1 MRITILSLLVSFF
14 ILTFTACRDD
24 NEAPEAEKRSRTVLV
39 YMVAQNNLSSFA
51 EADFN
56 EMLEGMKSVDDQNNN
71 LIIYWDDKDSKPR
84 LIRLYKDKNGTVK
97 QERLQDYAEQNS
109 VDTEIM
115 KSILN
120 QVYSEYPADSY
131 GLVLWSHA
139 DGWAPYP
146 GVKSRSFGDDG
157 GKSMN
162 IADLRKV
169 LEGTRYLNFVFFD
182 ACFMQAAEVAY
193 ELRQYTD
200 YIVGSPT
207 EIPAPGAPYQVVV
220 PAMFE
225 DEDAA
230 KKIAETY
237 YTNYANTYN
246 AEIREG
252 EYSPWK
258 DRNYLTNIWVAGVS
272 SAVVDCSKLEA
283 LATVTGELVSKY
295 VDASITSDNVYCYD
309 KRKGYSYD
317 YNNSKL
323 YYDFADFMK
332 KITGDNDE
340 YKIWEQFFKEAVP
353 YYYTTPK
360 NFSDWVGAFD
370 MTGTCG
376 LSIFIPR
383 SSSPKLNEF
392 YRDYQWYNDA
402 GWVNTGW

>member
-84 LIRLYKDKNGTVK
+84 LIRLYKDNNGTVK

-169 LEGTRYLNFVFFD
+169 LEGTRHLNFVFFD

-200 YIVGSPT
+200 YISG
-207 EIPAPGAPYQVVV
+207 
-220 PAMFE
+220 F
-225 DEDAA
+225 
-230 KKIAETY
+230 
-237 YTNYANTYN
+237 
-246 AEIREG
+246 
-252 EYSPWK
+252 
-258 DRNYLTNIWVAGVS
+258 
-272 SAVVDCSKLEA
+272 
-283 LATVTGELVSKY
+283 
-295 VDASITSDNVYCYD
+295 
-309 KRKGYSYD
+309 SY
-317 YNNSKL
+317 
-323 YYDFADFMK
+323 
-332 KITGDNDE
+332 
-340 YKIWEQFFKEAVP
+340 
-353 YYYTTPK
+353 
-360 NFSDWVGAFD
+360 
-370 MTGTCG
+370 
-376 LSIFIPR
+376 
-383 SSSPKLNEF
+383 
-392 YRDYQWYNDA
+392 
-402 GWVNTGW
+402 